1 MLLFYSKL
9 EDKNMVVGKFTTNGT
24 DYVVV
29 KLENATHVM
38 PEVDWKKTYGK
49 LHPERW
55 NRK

>member
-1 MLLFYSKL
+1 MIL
-9 EDKNMVVGKFTTNGT
+9 GKFTTNGV

-38 PEVDWKKTYGK
+38 TEMDWKKTYGK

-55 NRK
+55 DRK